1 MNSKYDKNM
10 LLIKIIYFSSLV
22 VWLFPAIRH
31 FKRRYFLF
39 FLLLALSD
47 PLNLL
52 LVYLG
57 NNNFN
62 FFPITS
68 YLMILSVLE
77 KSFVKKNKIPFS
89 IGFLI
94 ITIIAI
100 ISTNRSI
107 YFSIVLI
114 STIMILLIF
123 LKNFI
128 LSYVESKKI
137 DLFLIVLIFYISTN
151 LFKFLNVMVGFS
163 DATAFFIIT
172 SIAQI
177 AFGLF
182 FSIFREDN
190 PRLLV

>member
-1 MNSKYDKNM
+1 M
-10 LLIKIIYFSSLV
+10 LLLKTIYFSALI
-22 VWLFPAIRH
+22 VWLLPAIRH
-31 FKRRYFLF
+31 YRRTYFF
-39 FLLLALSD
+39 FFSLLAITD

-52 LVYLG
+52 LIYLG
-57 NNNFN
+57 NNQPFIL
-62 FFPITS
+62 PITS
-68 YLMILSVLE
+68 YLMIVSVLE
-77 KSFVKKNKIPFS
+77 KSFVKKYKYLFTT
-89 IGFLI
+89 GFLL
-94 ITIIAI
+94 ITIISI
-100 ISTNRSI
+100 ININRTI

-114 STIMILLIF
+114 NSITILLIF

-128 LSYVESKKI
+128 LIYVDSKKI
-137 DLFLIVLIFYISTN
+137 NLFLVVLIFYISTN
-151 LFKFLNVMVGFS
+151 LSKFLNVLVGFS